1 MSERSDDTLLGKSAP
16 SFCLPDAE
24 GKQCCLSDFSG
35 RWVVLYFY
43 PRDNTPGCTLEARG
57 FSDGVDEFAGLGA
70 VIIGVSADTIDSH
83 RKFAEKQNLRFRILS
98 DADHTVLRSYGVW
111 KDVPLISSIA
121 GIERSTFLID
131 PVGNI
136 AAIWRKVKVFG
147 HVEEVKQ
154 RLRELSDRS

>member
-1 MSERSDDTLLGKSAP
+1 MSERTDDAMLGKPAP

-24 GKQCCLSDFSG
+24 GKTGCLSDFAG
-35 RWVVLYFY
+35 KWVVLYFY

-83 RKFAEKQNLRFRILS
+83 KKFAEKQNLRFRILS
-98 DADHTVLRSYGVW
+98 DPDHTVLRSYGVW
-111 KDVPLISSIA
+111 KDMPLLSSVA

-131 PVGNI
+131 PAGII
-136 AAIWRKVKVFG
+136 AAVFRKVKVFG
-147 HVEEVKQ
+147 HVEEVKK
-154 RLRELSDRS
+154 RLRELSGHP